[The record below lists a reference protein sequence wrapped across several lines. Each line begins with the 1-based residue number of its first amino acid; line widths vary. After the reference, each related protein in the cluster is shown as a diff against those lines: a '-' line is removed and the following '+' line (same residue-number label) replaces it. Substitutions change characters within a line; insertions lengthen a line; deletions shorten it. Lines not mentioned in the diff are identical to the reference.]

1 MPTHSFVYFSLE
13 YLIWFR
19 WASFSASIQSE
30 LLMIIRKQLC
40 HTRIEFQRMGVI
52 GSVALVHSLADPE
65 LVGDTNQEM
74 RLDETLSS
82 ITISSASG
90 DILTGTERLKQAKK
104 VIDLVHGCTKRV
116 PEVAALF
123 MDEMA
128 SSLLFHD
135 LHPMLQSY
143 LYETV
148 AESFQVMILFFKRNK
163 KKCFHFFPFKNK
175 IYLGLFF

>member
-1 MPTHSFVYFSLE
+1 
-13 YLIWFR
+13 
-19 WASFSASIQSE
+19 
-30 LLMIIRKQLC
+30 MIIRKQLC
-40 HTRIEFQRMGVI
+40 HTRIEFQRMGVF

-74 RLDETLSS
+74 QLNETVSS
-82 ITISSASG
+82 IAFSSASS
-90 DILTGTERLKQAKK
+90 DILTGAERLRQAKK

-135 LHPMLQSY
+135 LHPTLQSY

-148 AESFQVMILFFKRNK
+148 VESFQVWYCSSKRMLV
-163 KKCFHFFPFKNK
+163 K
-175 IYLGLFF
+175 IT

>member
-1 MPTHSFVYFSLE
+1 MVSLPTTNPGQGITIIPPISQLMSNINHLCIKLTFQRF
-13 YLIWFR
+13 IWFR

-65 LVGDTNQEM
+65 LVGEANQEIQ
-74 RLDETLSS
+74 LNETVSS

-90 DILTGTERLKQAKK
+90 DILTGAERLRQAKK
-104 VIDLVHGCTKRV
+104 IIDLVHGCTKRV

-148 AESFQVMILFFKRNK
+148 AESFQVI
-163 KKCFHFFPFKNK
+163 HF
-175 IYLGLFF
+175 